1 MSCHID
7 CQEPIIEWS
16 TKLAFQRYTSFFH
29 PLEPSLS
36 IGQDLRMVALT
47 FDLLIVMMIMLMAM
61 IMIMIIFLEPSLDD
75 DGINLLLNFSKEGN
89 SLLLSAKKKIT

>member
-1 MSCHID
+1 
-7 CQEPIIEWS
+7 
-16 TKLAFQRYTSFFH
+16 
-29 PLEPSLS
+29 
-36 IGQDLRMVALT
+36 MVALT

-89 SLLLSAKKKIT
+89 SLSLSARKKIT